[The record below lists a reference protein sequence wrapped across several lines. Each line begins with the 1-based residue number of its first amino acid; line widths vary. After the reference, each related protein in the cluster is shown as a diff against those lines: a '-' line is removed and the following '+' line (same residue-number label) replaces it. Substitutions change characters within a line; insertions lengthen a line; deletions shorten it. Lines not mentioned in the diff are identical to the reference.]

1 MEQIIQFLEEYWG
14 VSIAGGV
21 TVGTLVTFTIVLV
34 KSILLNN
41 SKNAELTTAIK
52 QVNEVIAKYDRL
64 EQRYIALEQKHQYL
78 EQVNMTTFKALSFI
92 VVASKLPSE
101 DKIALQT
108 DFAKLTAPVV
118 TAAPVIKQVVEPV
131 IEETKDVVQETIT
144 TVVQAAGN
152 LLTKY
157 INDKE

>member
-21 TVGTLVTFTIVLV
+21 TVGTLATFIVV
-34 KSILLNN
+34 QIKSIILNN
-41 SKNAELTTAIK
+41 AKNAELTQAIK
-52 QVNEVIAKYDRL
+52 TFNQLSEKYNQL
-64 EQRYIALEQKHQYL
+64 EQRYIALEEKHQYL
-78 EQVNMTTFKALSFI
+78 EQVNLATFKALSFI

-108 DFAKLTAPVV
+108 EFAKLTTFAPKAPV
-118 TAAPVIKQVVEPV
+118 ALEKLPEP
-131 IEETKDVVQETIT
+131 ETKDVVAETVQ
-144 TVVQAAGN
+144 TVVEAASS

-157 INDKE
+157 IEK

>member
-21 TVGTLVTFTIVLV
+21 TVGTMITFIIVQV

-41 SKNAELTTAIK
+41 AKNAEVTQVIKTFNALTEK
-52 QVNEVIAKYDRL
+52 HSKL

-78 EQVNMTTFKALSFI
+78 EQVNLATFKALSFI

-101 DKIALQT
+101 DKIALQSE
-108 DFAKLTAPVV
+108 FAKLTTVAPKVIQEQPLEKL
-118 TAAPVIKQVVEPV
+118 PVP
-131 IEETKDVVQETIT
+131 ETKDVVAETVQ
-144 TVVQAAGN
+144 TVVQAASS

-157 INDKE
+157 IEK

>member
-21 TVGTLVTFTIVLV
+21 TVGTLITFIIVQA

-41 SKNAELTTAIK
+41 QKNVEVSTALRTVN
-52 QVNEVIAKYDRL
+52 QVTERYNLL
-64 EQRYIALEQKHQYL
+64 EQRYVALEQKHQYL
-78 EQVNMTTFKALSFI
+78 EQVNLTTFKALSFI
-92 VVASKLPSE
+92 IVASKLPSE

-108 DFAKLTAPVV
+108 EFAKLTA
-118 TAAPVIKQVVEPV
+118 APVIAPIAEKVVQPIV
-131 IEETKDVVQETIT
+131 QETKDVVQETVK
-144 TVVQAAGN
+144 TVVEAAGT

-157 INDKE
+157 INEKE

>member
-21 TVGTLVTFTIVLV
+21 TVGTLVTFIVVQV

-41 SKNAELTTAIK
+41 SKNAELNTAIK

-64 EQRYIALEQKHQYL
+64 EQRYVSLEQKNQYL

-101 DKIALQT
+101 DKIALQSE
-108 DFAKLTAPVV
+108 FAKLTAPVI
-118 TAAPVIKQVVEPV
+118 TPAAIKEAVQPV
-131 IEETKDVVQETIT
+131 IEETKDVVQETIS

>member
-21 TVGTLVTFTIVLV
+21 TVGTLVTFIVVQV

-41 SKNAELTTAIK
+41 SKNTELTTAIK

-64 EQRYIALEQKHQYL
+64 EQRYVSLEQKHQYL

-101 DKIALQT
+101 DKIALQSE
-108 DFAKLTAPVV
+108 FAKLAAPVV
-118 TAAPVIKQVVEPV
+118 TAPAIKEAVQPV
-131 IEETKDVVQETIT
+131 IEETKDVVQETIS

-157 INDKE
+157 INEKE

>member
-21 TVGTLVTFTIVLV
+21 TVGTLVTFIVVQV
-34 KSILLNN
+34 KSIILNN
-41 SKNAELTTAIK
+41 SKNAELSTAIK
-52 QVNEVIAKYDRL
+52 QVNEVIAKYEKL
-64 EQRYIALEQKHQYL
+64 EQRYIALEQKHYYL

-101 DKIALQT
+101 DKIALQSE
-108 DFAKLTAPVV
+108 FAKLANPVVTAPVV
-118 TAAPVIKQVVEPV
+118 KEVVQPIV
-131 IEETKDVVQETIT
+131 EETKDVVQETIT

-157 INDKE
+157 INEKE